1 VVTTSGHKTLP
12 ALSQF
17 AVMLAQGDLVAMGRL
32 TGAVRMTQSTSPLMP
47 VYLSGCGAQRVMA
60 LRGMELLNAALELA
74 ADVRRRLARIPGLR
88 VLAPD
93 DLPRPELADPL
104 KVVVDVHRLGTTGF
118 AVDLLLRTRYRVAA
132 EGADLANVYLVLT
145 TADDADSADHLL
157 SAFAALTADGTVRCR
172 VPGHELLADVKD
184 LLHPRPQGCSPRAA
198 YFGSQVAV
206 PFAAAV
212 GRLVAEPVTP
222 YPPGIPVLLPGEE
235 VDAATVE
242 WLRDAVAAGA
252 HVHGA
257 ADPHLGTLRW
267 WPTPPPMFGPPD
279 CSLARGLRRCP
290 RIEALPAPCHA
301 RRPQLA
307 GRSAGHA
314 GRGRDPASPVR
325 PARTRARVAAR
336 AAGGPAAISPAISSA
351 AANPPMSP
359 PRQKLLPSAVRA
371 MQRTSARS
379 ASAAASPTVKSRSIV
394 LP

>member
-257 ADPHLGTLRW
+257 ADPHLGTLRVVAD
-267 WPTPPPMFGPPD
+267 TPAD
-279 CSLARGLRRCP
+279 
-290 RIEALPAPCHA
+290 
-301 RRPQLA
+301 
-307 GRSAGHA
+307 
-314 GRGRDPASPVR
+314 VR
-325 PARTRARVAAR
+325 PTRLQPCARVAEM
-336 AAGGPAAISPAISSA
+336 PA
-351 AANPPMSP
+351 N
-359 PRQKLLPSAVRA
+359 
-371 MQRTSARS
+371 
-379 ASAAASPTVKSRSIV
+379 
-394 LP
+394 